1 MTYGIV
7 ALFPLMVFPF
17 VFFVLFFGGGPSF
30 LHLDNLSVQISVIIE

>member
-17 VFFVLFFGGGPSF
+17 VFFVLFFGGALLFALG
-30 LHLDNLSVQISVIIE
+30 